1 MKFAT
6 TLILAAFTV
15 ALVSTVPVPDNQ
27 SLRSQVLE
35 RLVMV
40 EGDNEEALRSKRT
53 IGILRQLFPQLSEIV
68 ERKVNAITSE
78 VIKVLGPVILQSVLG
93 GGARRG
99 GGGGRSGGGTSDGT
113 TVEAASPFDDD
124 KKSEQVS
131 GSSGGDKLSST
142 SKSGS
147 RISISLP
154 TFPPDEED
162 AGATESPASR
172 TTIRS
177 STERASSST
186 ANQEAEDRLAE
197 ETAESQNNEVR
208 VQFADE
214 QANEAG
220 GSELAPLEDVE
231 VSDDE
236 NRNKRFLNFGFGA
249 SGGAGGAGAGG
260 SGGGSGNFLFD
271 IIRLVA
277 GSGSSQQGD
286 VAAGAPSPGRNDGT
300 TEAVPGPVTR
310 LFVIANRGISNLIQ
324 DLILRLAAT
333 SERIVNFK
341 ARLIT
346 SII

>member
-53 IGILRQLFPQLSEIV
+53 IGILRQLFPQLSE
-68 ERKVNAITSE
+68 
-78 VIKVLGPVILQSVLG
+78 
-93 GGARRG
+93 
-99 GGGGRSGGGTSDGT
+99 
-113 TVEAASPFDDD
+113 
-124 KKSEQVS
+124 
-131 GSSGGDKLSST
+131 
-142 SKSGS
+142 
-147 RISISLP
+147 
-154 TFPPDEED
+154 
-162 AGATESPASR
+162 
-172 TTIRS
+172 
-177 STERASSST
+177 T